1 MHFHQLNRRSKKIK
15 SENKV
20 RTSKSRFEAVQYFSW
35 TSLTNRKK
43 YIVLLPSSWVCRIAC
58 SACSPAQ
65 RGCVFGMRNVSFS
78 ENIAHVLNGWPQFT
92 YSLFQIKFCWFDYIS
107 FCLFTAN
114 LLSLT
119 LLTSSNGWK
128 LLSIF
133 EKSVLNGLLR
143 GYSKI
148 TSIRKGEESPRE
160 VWQKTTGERL
170 QPKRWCHLL
179 KCFSVPSYVSDTH
192 W

>member
-1 MHFHQLNRRSKKIK
+1 MIVYKKIFRLF
-15 SENKV
+15 
-20 RTSKSRFEAVQYFSW
+20 RTSKKSKKKK
-35 TSLTNRKK
+35 TRKVLCWLK
-43 YIVLLPSSWVCRIAC
+43 KRNLYSKLVKENELLPSSWVCRIAC

-92 YSLFQIKFCWFDYIS
+92 YSLFQIMFCWFDYIS

-148 TSIRKGEESPRE
+148 TSIRKGVESPRE

-170 QPKRWCHLL
+170 QPKRWCHLF
-179 KCFSVPSYVSDTH
+179 KCFSVPSYISDTH

>member
-1 MHFHQLNRRSKKIK
+1 MIVYKKIFRLF
-15 SENKV
+15 
-20 RTSKSRFEAVQYFSW
+20 RTSKKSKKK
-35 TSLTNRKK
+35 TRKVLCWLK
-43 YIVLLPSSWVCRIAC
+43 KRNLYSKLVKENELLPSSWVCRIAC

-92 YSLFQIKFCWFDYIS
+92 YSLFQIMFCWFDYIS

-160 VWQKTTGERL
+160 VWQKPTGERL
-170 QPKRWCHLL
+170 QPKRWCHLF
-179 KCFSVPSYVSDTH
+179 KCFSVPSYISDTH